1 MTTDEYAGSV
11 QTLRNAMVRLADALR
26 QPKTEWT
33 RDTSIQRFEFTFELV
48 WKTTMRFARREG
60 LECASPRQAWRA
72 ALQLGWIEDDA
83 VWLDML
89 DDRNG
94 TSHTYNEHTAEA
106 IYARLRTYYQAL
118 ATLLSELQALLP
130 PVTEAE

>member
-33 RDTSIQRFEFTFELV
+33 RDASIQRFEFTFELA

-89 DDRNG
+89 DDRNR
-94 TSHTYNEHTAEA
+94 TSHTYNEHTAES
-106 IYARLRTYYQAL
+106 IYARLPTYHQAL
-118 ATLLSELQALLP
+118 ATLLMRLEALLP
-130 PVTEAE
+130 PTTEAE